1 MKKEK
6 KIFSIRKFTMGVG
19 SVVIGSAMFLG
30 FEAHEAYA
38 DEIPSEQNQPYSIH
52 NENSTEENN
61 ATPESNSTEEN
72 NATLESN
79 STEENNATPESNS
92 TEENNATP
100 ESNSTEENNA
110 TLESNAQ
117 NSPTFIT
124 DSDFTIENINDKGEA
139 PIWSSQKIRYEWDAT
154 GYSKGDEI
162 TFTLPEQFKLSNNVN
177 FDLVTSDEIVLGKVI
192 AEKNGNVLVQLTD
205 ENDYLS
211 THENTKGWM
220 DFETTFNR
228 DVVKEGETYDI
239 KIGTKGYSFK
249 IEDHVVDRQPLN
261 KWGYVD
267 ENNKVSWTVRVNL
280 DNQLISNAK
289 LTDELGEGLT
299 FDEDSLSIRNYDSDQ
314 EKIGSPFNDYRLEPT
329 TNGFIIDFLNDIN
342 SAYDITYTTTPS
354 NGINRAYTNS
364 VELTGDGYEYT
375 LNDRSSEFSRGNGA
389 GDGDVIPEQPE

>member
-1 MKKEK
+1 
-6 KIFSIRKFTMGVG
+6 
-19 SVVIGSAMFLG
+19 
-30 FEAHEAYA
+30 
-38 DEIPSEQNQPYSIH
+38 
-52 NENSTEENN
+52 
-61 ATPESNSTEEN
+61 
-72 NATLESN
+72 
-79 STEENNATPESNS
+79 
-92 TEENNATP
+92 
-100 ESNSTEENNA
+100 EENNA

-389 GDGDVIPEQPE
+389 GDGDVIPEEPEQPEQPEQP

>member
-1 MKKEK
+1 M
-6 KIFSIRKFTMGVG
+6 
-19 SVVIGSAMFLG
+19 
-30 FEAHEAYA
+30 
-38 DEIPSEQNQPYSIH
+38 
-52 NENSTEENN
+52 
-61 ATPESNSTEEN
+61 
-72 NATLESN
+72 
-79 STEENNATPESNS
+79 
-92 TEENNATP
+92 
-100 ESNSTEENNA
+100 
-110 TLESNAQ
+110 
-117 NSPTFIT
+117 
-124 DSDFTIENINDKGEA
+124 
-139 PIWSSQKIRYEWDAT
+139 
-154 GYSKGDEI
+154 
-162 TFTLPEQFKLSNNVN
+162 
-177 FDLVTSDEIVLGKVI
+177 
-192 AEKNGNVLVQLTD
+192 QLTD

-329 TNGFIIDFLNDIN
+329 TNGFIIDF
-342 SAYDITYTTTPS
+342 
-354 NGINRAYTNS
+354 
-364 VELTGDGYEYT
+364 
-375 LNDRSSEFSRGNGA
+375 
-389 GDGDVIPEQPE
+389 

>member
-1 MKKEK
+1 
-6 KIFSIRKFTMGVG
+6 
-19 SVVIGSAMFLG
+19 
-30 FEAHEAYA
+30 
-38 DEIPSEQNQPYSIH
+38 
-52 NENSTEENN
+52 
-61 ATPESNSTEEN
+61 
-72 NATLESN
+72 
-79 STEENNATPESNS
+79 
-92 TEENNATP
+92 
-100 ESNSTEENNA
+100 
-110 TLESNAQ
+110 
-117 NSPTFIT
+117 
-124 DSDFTIENINDKGEA
+124 
-139 PIWSSQKIRYEWDAT
+139 IRYEWDAT

-177 FDLVTSDEIVLGKVI
+177 FDLVTSDEIILGKVI

-329 TNGFIIDFLNDIN
+329 TNG
-342 SAYDITYTTTPS
+342 
-354 NGINRAYTNS
+354 
-364 VELTGDGYEYT
+364 
-375 LNDRSSEFSRGNGA
+375 
-389 GDGDVIPEQPE
+389 